1 MKKIFCVLLL
11 VCSWGIFISHAQS
24 DIILLTEISNS
35 GKKSVSIDEESSG
48 IIDINSSINLELQ
61 LDQIETAILNFQG
74 LASNDSRLLRLQE
87 LNRMLKA
94 EVKINHYINRGYKDA
109 QNDPDAQLAYFQ
121 GLNDL
126 TLDLLSAIESDTVL
140 LAELMD
146 PETEAASNAF
156 DGNYTQFI
164 LYFLNQKADEL
175 RKEIL
180 ASLGLSE
187 GDSTFQVYF
196 RLGAFLRDRDGGR
209 PIHVE
214 NFDDY
219 DQESYQEIARFGK
232 PISNEEQAQLRENAK
247 LNNQLGAGI
256 DQSINQM
263 KGAISAYKKQMFG
276 FRDQFRNLDSTYKAN
291 LLSLRSSPN
300 TLPAADV
307 LMENSLG
314 LNLVESVYATLFSQ
328 YEEIL
333 QLFSP
338 DVDKNKRIDATLDQ
352 LEKVILKGYEEF
364 STDIQAYLIQPEPQ
378 KWGKDELELVR
389 GEYKTYVNTAQ
400 GNISNIRAFMQNLR
414 NAIRPFRKAYLEN
427 EAFSEKVKRYKPGE
441 IPATGL
447 IELPYIGSRSPG
459 DEILIKASL
468 ERGSNENDPNFESKQ
483 VYRKVLK
490 IQRINPYIRMSGSI
504 ILANPYT
511 RDQIPAIDLEN
522 NFQFAPT
529 YGIILKWGSRKNNFY
544 NNFVNL
550 GLGFAFSSPDFN
562 TDGTPEFGA
571 GVMVTAFRDILSA
584 GWGWNFGMDA
594 PYSFVGFNIPFNI
607 GGLPSGNNND
617 RIGN

>member
-1 MKKIFCVLLL
+1 MRKSSCFLLL
-11 VCSWGIFISHAQS
+11 LFCIGPYLSQAQNS
-24 DIILLTEISNS
+24 IIELREISAS
-35 GKKSVSIDEESSG
+35 GKKSIAIDSSSSG
-48 IIDINSSINLELQ
+48 IIDINSSIDLQLQ

-74 LASNDSRLLRLQE
+74 LASNDSRLIRLQE

-94 EVKINHYINRGYKDA
+94 EVAINTYINTGYKKA

-121 GLNDL
+121 GLNNL
-126 TLDLLSAIESDTVL
+126 TLELLTAIESDTALYIEL
-140 LAELMD
+140 LD
-146 PETEAASNAF
+146 PETDAASNAF

-276 FRDQFRNLDSTYKAN
+276 FRDKFRNLDSTYKAN
-291 LLSLRSSPN
+291 LLQLRSSPQ

-307 LMENSLG
+307 LMDNSLG

-328 YEEIL
+328 YEELL

-352 LEKVILKGYEEF
+352 LEKVILKGYDEF
-364 STDIQAYLIQPEPQ
+364 STDIQAYLIQPAPQ

-389 GEYKTYVNTAQ
+389 GEYKAYVDTAQ
-400 GNISNIRAFMQNLR
+400 NNISNIRAFMQNL
-414 NAIRPFRKAYLEN
+414 
-427 EAFSEKVKRYKPGE
+427 
-441 IPATGL
+441 
-447 IELPYIGSRSPG
+447 
-459 DEILIKASL
+459 
-468 ERGSNENDPNFESKQ
+468 
-483 VYRKVLK
+483 
-490 IQRINPYIRMSGSI
+490 
-504 ILANPYT
+504 
-511 RDQIPAIDLEN
+511 
-522 NFQFAPT
+522 
-529 YGIILKWGSRKNNFY
+529 
-544 NNFVNL
+544 
-550 GLGFAFSSPDFN
+550 
-562 TDGTPEFGA
+562 
-571 GVMVTAFRDILSA
+571 
-584 GWGWNFGMDA
+584 
-594 PYSFVGFNIPFNI
+594 
-607 GGLPSGNNND
+607 
-617 RIGN
+617 

>member
-1 MKKIFCVLLL
+1 MKKLSCFLLFL
-11 VCSWGIFISHAQS
+11 CCLGLFLSQAQNGL
-24 DIILLTEISNS
+24 IRLTELSSS
-35 GKKSVSIDEESSG
+35 GKKAIKIDETSSG
-48 IIDINSSINLELQ
+48 IIDINSSIDLQLQ
-61 LDQIETAILNFQG
+61 LDLIETAILNFQG

-94 EVKINHYINRGYKDA
+94 EVAINNYINTGYKEA

-121 GLNDL
+121 GLNQL
-126 TLDLLSAIESDTVL
+126 GLDLLTAIAADTALYLEL
-140 LAELMD
+140 LE
-146 PETEAASNAF
+146 PETDAASNAF
-156 DGNYTQFI
+156 DGNYVQFM
-164 LYFLNQKADEL
+164 LFFLNQKADEL
-175 RKEIL
+175 RQEIL

-219 DQESYQEIARFGK
+219 DKESYQEIARFGK
-232 PISNEEQAQLRENAK
+232 PISDKEQVELRENAK

-276 FRDQFRNLDSTYKAN
+276 FREKFRNLNSTYKAN
-291 LLSLRSSPN
+291 LLLLRSSPN

-307 LMENSLG
+307 LMDNSLG

-338 DVDKNKRIDATLDQ
+338 DVDKNKRIDATLSQ

-364 STDIQAYLIQPEPQ
+364 SGDIQAYLIQPQGQ
-378 KWGKDELELVR
+378 KWGKNELELVR
-389 GEYKTYVNTAQ
+389 GEYKAYVDTAQ
-400 GNISNIRAFMQNLR
+400 SNISNIRSFMQNLR

-427 EAFSEKVKRYKPGE
+427 EKFSDQVKRYKPGE
-441 IPATGL
+441 IPASGL
-447 IELPYIGSRSPG
+447 IELNYIGSRSPG

-468 ERGSNENDPNFESKQ
+468 ERGTNENDPNFESKQ

-511 RDQIPAIDLEN
+511 RDEIPAIDLEN

-617 RIGN
+617 RLGN